1 MRRPCRDGKRTPSEL
16 GEDSAGTPDGKGN
29 EYDVCTLNFER
40 IPIMVN
46 FNPSEHLMNIGTQKK
61 PRMYLEVKYRLVWL
75 REQEPDATIETEILS
90 LDLDREVT
98 AVVSEWDETQGKT
111 VKVVKRGKGL
121 VIFKATVRLPSGAMA
136 TGTKMENAAAFSDWL
151 EKAETGAIGRAL
163 AGLGFGTAA
172 TDEMSEGEGRVVDAP
187 VERKPSYDP
196 DKPCTPSQISTIQKL
211 QRELDLPE
219 LASIDGLSFGDCA
232 SMLQDLQ
239 KRLQQ
244 KRKAS

>member
-1 MRRPCRDGKRTPSEL
+1 M
-16 GEDSAGTPDGKGN
+16 
-29 EYDVCTLNFER
+29 
-40 IPIMVN
+40 

-75 REQEPDATIETEILS
+75 REQEPDATIETEIIHI
-90 LDLDREVT
+90 DLDKEVT
-98 AVVSEWDETQGKT
+98 AVVSEWDEKQGKM
-111 VKVVKRGKGL
+111 VKVTKHGTGL
-121 VIFKATVRLPSGAMA
+121 VIFKATVRLPSGTMA

-187 VERKPSYDP
+187 VERKVPSYDP
-196 DKPCTPSQISTIQKL
+196 DKPATESQFVTIAKL
-211 QRELDLPE
+211 QRELGDTVTNL
-219 LASIDGLSFGDCA
+219 DGLSFGDCA
-232 SMLQDLQ
+232 SMLKTLQ
-239 KRLQQ
+239 ERLQV